1 MSEVAG
7 KWGAVVA
14 QRGFSQ
20 IPNVLLTLNQF
31 ADPKLSPLELL
42 ILIELSGMW
51 WKKDELPYPSM
62 KTLAARC
69 GASERQ
75 VARAIKNLEGI
86 PLLTREKRR
95 SKGIIS
101 TNAYD
106 LSPLADALEEVAKA
120 FPTKFP
126 RKSIR
131 RAAEAEES

>member
-1 MSEVAG
+1 MSEVSE
-7 KWGAVVA
+7 KWGEVVA

-51 WKKDELPYPSM
+51 WKKNEPPYPSM

-75 VARAIKNLEGI
+75 IARAIKKLESI
-86 PLLTREKRR
+86 PLLAREKRR

-101 TNAYD
+101 TNAYN
-106 LSPLADALEEVAKA
+106 LLPLADALEEVAKA

-126 RKSIR
+126 RKSINK
-131 RAAEAEES
+131 AAEAEDA